1 MAISFRSDGLNPPEL
16 TIGQKL
22 VAINWL
28 LVLLVVT
35 IAGVG
40 CLMLY
45 SAANGSWSPWAYRHV
60 LRFSI
65 GLGIMLAIALVDIR
79 FWMRTAY
86 LGYMVALLLLV
97 AVEIMGEIGMGAQ
110 RWIDL
115 GLFQLQP
122 SEVMK
127 ICLVLALARY
137 FNGLTY
143 EEVGNP
149 LNLIIPLLMVG
160 LPAMLVL
167 KQPDLGTAL
176 MMIAGAGA
184 IFFLAGVRIWKFLAL
199 IAAGVAAVPIVW
211 QFLRE
216 YQQKRI
222 LTFLNPESDPLGSG
236 YHILQSKI
244 ALGSGGI
251 FGKGF
256 LKGSQSHLNFL
267 PEKQTDFI
275 FTMLAEEFGMIGA
288 SCLIGLYVLVLAYG
302 FAIAIRS
309 RSQFGRLVA
318 LGVTTTLFLYLFINV
333 AMVMG
338 LIPVVGVPLPMISYG
353 GTAMLTMMIGL
364 GLLLGVSVHRD
375 VRIARAGVEED

>member
-22 VAINWL
+22 VAVNWL

-65 GLGIMLAIALVDIR
+65 GLSIMLTIALIDIR

-86 LGYMVALLLLV
+86 LGYLVALVLLG
-97 AVEIMGEIGMGAQ
+97 AVEFMGEIGMGAQ

-149 LNLIIPLLMVG
+149 LNLIIPLLMVAV
-160 LPAMLVL
+160 PAMLVL

-275 FTMLAEEFGMIGA
+275 FTMLAEEFGMVGA

-364 GLLLGVSVHRD
+364 GLLIGVSVHRD

>member
-1 MAISFRSDGLNPPEL
+1 MAMSFRSDGLNPPDL

-22 VAINWL
+22 VAVNWL

-45 SAANGSWSPWAYRHV
+45 SAANGDWTPWAYRHA
-60 LRFSI
+60 LRFGI
-65 GLGIMLAIALVDIR
+65 GLTIMLIIALIDIR
-79 FWMRTAY
+79 FWIRTAY
-86 LGYMVALLLLV
+86 LGYLVALVLLG

-160 LPAMLVL
+160 LPALLVL

-176 MMIAGAGA
+176 MMVAGSGA

-275 FTMLAEEFGMIGA
+275 FTMLAEEFGMVGA

-302 FAIAIRS
+302 FAIAIRA